1 MPSDST
7 KGPILLVEDDRSLAE
22 MLERYFSA
30 RGYEVHLADS
40 AEEADAALQAG
51 LRPAVVI
58 LDVNLPGQ
66 TGWSLMRGNGLAE
79 AGSPPV
85 IVATATSVSPRQLKE
100 LGAAGYL
107 PKPFPLETLRT
118 TVERLLVRGNS
129 AS

>member
-1 MPSDST
+1 MSGSPGAT
-7 KGPILLVEDDRSLAE
+7 VLLVEDDPSLSG
-22 MLERYFSA
+22 MLERYFMA
-30 RGYEVHLADS
+30 RGYRVTVAES
-40 AEEADAALQAG
+40 EEGAEEVLSAG

-66 TGWSLMRGNGLAE
+66 TGWSLLRGTALND

-85 IVATATSVSPRQLKE
+85 IVATATPVSARQLKE

-118 TVERLLVRGNS
+118 TVERLLAKRDS
-129 AS
+129 EA

>member
-1 MPSDST
+1 MPSDA
-7 KGPILLVEDDRSLAE
+7 GQPILLVEDDPALSGL
-22 MLERYFSA
+22 LERYFRA
-30 RGYEVHLADS
+30 RGYAVEAVDS
-40 AEEADAALQAG
+40 AEQADEALHAG

-66 TGWSLMRGNGLAE
+66 TGWSLLRGTGLAE

-85 IVATATSVSPRQLKE
+85 IVATATAVNPRTLKE

-118 TVERLLVRGNS
+118 TVERLIRQETS
-129 AS
+129 TS

>member
-1 MPSDST
+1 MPSDA
-7 KGPILLVEDDRSLAE
+7 GQPILLVEDDPSLSG
-22 MLERYFSA
+22 MLERYFTA
-30 RGYEVHLADS
+30 RGYVVQIAES
-40 AEEADAALQAG
+40 AEQADEALSAG
-51 LRPAVVI
+51 FRPAVVI

-66 TGWSLMRGNGLAE
+66 TGWSLLRGTGLAA

-118 TVERLLVRGNS
+118 TVERLLAGRNAES
-129 AS
+129 

>member
-1 MPSDST
+1 MSPAAAT
-7 KGPILLVEDDRSLAE
+7 TMLLVEDDPALSSTLA
-22 MLERYFSA
+22 RYFTA
-30 RGYEVHLADS
+30 RGYTVHVAES
-40 AEEADAALQAG
+40 EEAAEAVVAEG

-66 TGWSLMRGNGLAE
+66 TGWSLLRGTTLTD

-85 IVATATSVSPRQLKE
+85 IVATATPVSPRQLKE

-118 TVERLLVRGNS
+118 TVERLLEPSG
-129 AS
+129 AEA